1 MATVTYFLPKG
12 AELTPEQRE
21 EILALK
27 NRPIVPDEDCPAM
40 TETELTI
47 MRQLMKKYKTRRL
60 TKEIFEREGIISNP
74 YPLIPNP

>member
-40 TETELTI
+40 TETELTV

-60 TKEIFEREGIISNP
+60 TKEIFEREG
-74 YPLIPNP
+74 LIKYDLKKVAN

>member
-60 TKEIFEREGIISNP
+60 TKEIFEREG
-74 YPLIPNP
+74 LIKYDLKKVAN